1 MQGKKIVL
9 TFRVSEQERDEIRR
23 QAKANKM
30 TESAYLRL
38 LVSQKPKDHPEVR
51 QLLKSLINEV
61 NHIGVNINQIVK
73 SYNSGFYRQEDKEL
87 LTAYLKKLN
96 TAVAEVVRQ
105 LGNQ

>member
-1 MQGKKIVL
+1 MKGKKIVL

-23 QAKANKM
+23 QAKANQM
-30 TESAYLRL
+30 TESAYMRFML
-38 LVSQKPKDHPEVR
+38 SQKPKDYPQIR

>member
-1 MQGKKIVL
+1 MKGKKVMVS
-9 TFRVSEQERDEIRR
+9 FRISETEREELCR
-23 QAKANKM
+23 QAEASGM
-30 TESAYLRL
+30 SESAYLRWL
-38 LVSQKPKDHPEVR
+38 LSQKPKDYPQIR

-87 LTAYLKKLN
+87 LTACLKKLN

>member
-1 MQGKKIVL
+1 MKGKKVMVS
-9 TFRVSEQERDEIRR
+9 FRISETEREELCR
-23 QAKANKM
+23 QAEASGM
-30 TESAYLRL
+30 SESAYLRWL
-38 LVSQKPKDHPEVR
+38 LSQKPKDYPQIR

-105 LGNQ
+105 IGNQ

>member
-38 LVSQKPKDHPEVR
+38 LLSQKPKDYPQIR

>member
-1 MQGKKIVL
+1 MKGKKVMVS
-9 TFRVSEQERDEIRR
+9 FRISETERAELCR
-23 QAKANKM
+23 QAKAGGM
-30 TESAYLRL
+30 SESAYLRWL
-38 LVSQKPKDHPEVR
+38 LSQKPKDYPQIR

>member
-23 QAKANKM
+23 QAKANQM
-30 TESAYLRL
+30 TESAYMRFML
-38 LVSQKPKDHPEVR
+38 SQKPKDYPEVR
-51 QLLKSLINEV
+51 TLLRSLINEV

-73 SYNSGFYRQEDKEL
+73 SYNSGFYLPQDKEL

>member
-1 MQGKKIVL
+1 MKGKKVMVS
-9 TFRVSEQERDEIRR
+9 FRISETEREELCR
-23 QAKANKM
+23 QAEASGM
-30 TESAYLRL
+30 SESAYLRWL
-38 LVSQKPKDHPEVR
+38 LSQKPKDYPQIR

>member
-1 MQGKKIVL
+1 MKGKKIVL

-23 QAKANKM
+23 QAKVNKM
-30 TESAYLRL
+30 TESAYMRFML
-38 LVSQKPKDHPEVR
+38 SQKPKDYPEVR
-51 QLLKSLINEV
+51 TLLRSLINEV

-73 SYNSGFYRQEDKEL
+73 SYNSGFYRQEDKEH

>member
-23 QAKANKM
+23 QAKANQM
-30 TESAYLRL
+30 TESAYMRFML
-38 LVSQKPKDHPEVR
+38 SQKPKDYPEVR
-51 QLLKSLINEV
+51 TLLRSLINEV

-73 SYNSGFYRQEDKEL
+73 SHNSGFYHPQDKEL

>member
-9 TFRVSEQERDEIRR
+9 TFRVSEQERDELSR
-23 QAKANKM
+23 QAKANQM

-38 LVSQKPKDHPEVR
+38 LVSQKPKDYPEVR
-51 QLLKSLINEV
+51 TLLRSLINEV

-73 SYNSGFYRQEDKEL
+73 SYNSGFYHKEDKEL

-96 TAVAEVVRQ
+96 TAVTEVVRQ

>member
-1 MQGKKIVL
+1 MKRKKVMVS
-9 TFRVSEQERDEIRR
+9 FRISETEREELCR
-23 QAKANKM
+23 QAEASGM
-30 TESAYLRL
+30 SESAYLRWL
-38 LVSQKPKDHPEVR
+38 LSQKPKDYPQIR

>member
-1 MQGKKIVL
+1 MKGKKIVL

-23 QAKANKM
+23 QAKANQM
-30 TESAYLRL
+30 TESAYMRFML
-38 LVSQKPKDHPEVR
+38 SQKPKDYPEVCT
-51 QLLKSLINEV
+51 LLRSLINEV

>member
-1 MQGKKIVL
+1 M
-9 TFRVSEQERDEIRR
+9 
-23 QAKANKM
+23 
-30 TESAYLRL
+30 
-38 LVSQKPKDHPEVR
+38 
-51 QLLKSLINEV
+51 KSLINEV

>member
-1 MQGKKIVL
+1 MKGKKIVL

-23 QAKANKM
+23 QAKANQM
-30 TESAYLRL
+30 TESAYMRFML
-38 LVSQKPKDHPEVR
+38 SQKPKDYPEVR
-51 QLLKSLINEV
+51 TLLRSLINEV

>member
-38 LVSQKPKDHPEVR
+38 LVSQKPKDYPEVR
-51 QLLKSLINEV
+51 TLLRSLSNEV
-61 NHIGVNINQIVK
+61 NHI
-73 SYNSGFYRQEDKEL
+73 
-87 LTAYLKKLN
+87 
-96 TAVAEVVRQ
+96 
-105 LGNQ
+105 

>member
-1 MQGKKIVL
+1 MKGKKVMVS
-9 TFRVSEQERDEIRR
+9 FRISEAEREELCR
-23 QAKANKM
+23 QAKASGM
-30 TESAYLRL
+30 SESAYLRWL
-38 LVSQKPKDHPEVR
+38 LSQKPKDYPQIR

>member
-1 MQGKKIVL
+1 MKGKKIVL
-9 TFRVSEQERDEIRR
+9 TFRVSEQERDEISR
-23 QAKANKM
+23 QAKANQM
-30 TESAYLRL
+30 TESAYMRFML
-38 LVSQKPKDHPEVR
+38 SQKPKDYPEVCT
-51 QLLKSLINEV
+51 LLRSLINEV

-73 SYNSGFYRQEDKEL
+73 SYNSGFYHPQDKEL

>member
-1 MQGKKIVL
+1 M
-9 TFRVSEQERDEIRR
+9 S
-23 QAKANKM
+23 
-30 TESAYLRL
+30 ESAYLRWL
-38 LVSQKPKDHPEVR
+38 LSQKPKDYPQIR

-96 TAVAEVVRQ
+96 TEVAEVVRQ

>member
-1 MQGKKIVL
+1 MKGKKIVL

-38 LVSQKPKDHPEVR
+38 LLSQKPKDYPQIR

>member
-38 LVSQKPKDHPEVR
+38 LLSQKPKDYPQIR

-73 SYNSGFYRQEDKEL
+73 SYNSGFYRQEDKAL